1 MEEIVNRLHENRQI
15 ELAKE
20 ILESNGYK
28 VIKESKRISESSIEK
43 STYDKVNHVHPEYGI
58 SNWESV
64 GDKVSEL
71 LGEPAKDI
79 GIITGSYPLNTDTS
93 LKSITVSKMLT
104 KQGAK
109 ILDKVPA
116 TGGMS
121 YTLKSTKSGVHYV
134 EAKNTSGGRVYIC
147 TTDHSLLEYIE
158 DMIKNSERYLND
170 TNNIENG
177 TY

>member
-1 MEEIVNRLHENRQI
+1 MKEIIDRLQENRQI
-15 ELAKE
+15 ELAKS
-20 ILESNGYK
+20 ILESKGYK
-28 VIKESKRISESSIEK
+28 VTKESKRISESSIEK
-43 STYDKVNHVHPEYGI
+43 SNYDKVNHVHPEYGI
-58 SNWESV
+58 SDWESV

-79 GIITGSYPLNTDTS
+79 GIITGSYPLNSDTS
-93 LKSITVSKMLT
+93 LTVSKMLT